1 MCIRDSGRRLGCVEW
16 DPEGRRMSL
25 CHCALDGKAMDED
38 AEKVQ
43 LRLEAMRTGELGRG
57 EVKGGG
63 LGNISLTT
71 RVLLSNP

>member
-1 MCIRDSGRRLGCVEW
+1 
-16 DPEGRRMSL
+16 MSL

-43 LRLEAMRTGELGRG
+43 LRLEAMRTGDWGRG
-57 EVKGGG
+57 EVEGGG